1 MELTF
6 ENASTLFLNYEK
18 NILKFQTFNAT
29 KRNFKLHILPYF
41 ENKMIK
47 NITIQD
53 FLDWYDKIDSLNYS
67 AHFKNELRTKLVQM
81 YDYLILY
88 FDINDNLPGKLNKF
102 KNFNLKKQTEIKVWT
117 ITDCYK
123 FLKVSKKDIVYNTLF
138 EFLIFSGCRI
148 GEALALTFNDINN
161 NKITIDKALSKDYL
175 NGKQILQT
183 TKTDKMRFLKLDFK
197 TKYKLKKLQK
207 YYIKKYGYFNSDFKI
222 FGGIEPLKRTTI
234 TRKKDKYCILANV
247 PQIRIHDFRHTHA
260 SILYSLTKNVKIVQE
275 RLGHSSG
282 STTIN
287 TYIHIFDKE
296 NKRTT
301 RALNMLRLIF

>member
-1 MELTF
+1 MNMTF
-6 ENASTLFLNYEK
+6 EDASNLFLNYEK
-18 NILKFQTFNAT
+18 NKLKFQTFNAT

-41 ENKMIK
+41 KNKTI
-47 NITIQD
+47 NDIDIQD
-53 FLDWYDKIDSLNYS
+53 YLNWYNAIDNLNYS

-88 FDINDNLPGKLNKF
+88 FELKENLPIKLNKF
-102 KNFNLKKQTEIKVWT
+102 KNFDVKNNLT
-117 ITDCYK
+117 INIWNINQCYK

-148 GEALALTFNDINN
+148 GETLALTFNDINK
-161 NKITIDKALSKDYL
+161 NKITINKSLSKDYL
-175 NGKQILQT
+175 NGKQILQS
-183 TKTDKMRFLKLDFK
+183 TKTDKTRFFKIDFK
-197 TKYKLKKLQK
+197 TKYKIKKLQK
-207 YYIKKYGYFNSDFKI
+207 YYTKKYGYFNSDFYL
-222 FGGIEPLKRTTI
+222 FGGITPLKRTTI
-234 TRKKDKYCILANV
+234 TRKKDKYCFLANV
-247 PQIRIHDFRHTHA
+247 PKIRIHDFRHTHA
-260 SILYSLTKNVKIVQE
+260 SILYSLTKNIKIVQE

-301 RALNMLRLIF
+301 RVLNMLRLIF